1 MPADGAGVCCL
12 TAMQGKYALPVSGR
26 LTWIQLLRCGSMGVR
41 MKLLMVDDEEYVVEG
56 IKRHLDWEKC
66 GVGEIYAAS
75 SMKQA
80 QSIMEMVPIDIIIS
94 DIVMPKQ
101 SGFDFIHWVRDNRYR
116 VQVIF
121 LTSYAEFDYARR
133 AISMNS
139 VDYLLKPIDYE
150 KLADA
155 VCRAVQKAAQ
165 ARQNEAERKES
176 RLWRQNQSLL
186 RRDFWMEL
194 LQGNIT
200 GDAFEEERTKRRLPY
215 AGETQFLLLYLT
227 FHDGMNCQGM
237 WDEKT
242 LYFIVENVLSEMLE
256 GVGFLV
262 EAVAPRGKGCSVAVC
277 RRMESGVQTVKTL
290 KEKGVFEQFIRWM
303 GEKLQMDI
311 WCGVGSLGRADAL
324 LNSFLLLQDMR
335 DNSLS
340 VWNRVLYQSDFECPE
355 TSLQNP
361 NLGVWKAL
369 LEEGK
374 EEELLASIETYLEEL
389 EEKELVTREIL
400 RVFQMDVM
408 QMVYSWLERREIK
421 AHLLFDGKGSENDYQ
436 NALKGMRSAKQF
448 SCNLISRAI
457 QYEKYINKTESVAE
471 QIRQYIDVHYKEEIR
486 RDSLG
491 EIVYL
496 NTDYMSRI
504 FKKEMGV
511 SISSYILQK
520 RVEEAKKLLAQSNL
534 PINTVSIYVGYS
546 NFSYFTKMFKE
557 NTGYSPLDYRRKFR
571 G

>member
-1 MPADGAGVCCL
+1 MN
-12 TAMQGKYALPVSGR
+12 
-26 LTWIQLLRCGSMGVR
+26 
-41 MKLLMVDDEEYVVEG
+41 LLMVDDEEYVVEG
-56 IKRHLDWEKC
+56 IKKNVDWEKC
-66 GVGEIYAAS
+66 GVDEIYAAA

-101 SGFDFIHWVRDNRYR
+101 NGFDFIQWVRENRYM

-139 VDYLLKPIDYE
+139 VDYLLKPIDYGR
-150 KLADA
+150 LADA
-155 VCRAVQKAAQ
+155 VCSAVRKAAQ
-165 ARQNEAERKES
+165 ERKNEDERRES

-186 RRDFWMEL
+186 RRDFWLEL
-194 LQGNIT
+194 LRGNIS
-200 GDAFEEERTKRRLPY
+200 GNAFEEERTKRRLPY
-215 AGETQFLLLYLT
+215 EADTEFLLLYLT
-227 FHDGMNCQGM
+227 FHDMAGSQGA

-256 GVGFLV
+256 AVGFRV
-262 EAVAPRGKGCSVAVC
+262 EAVVPRAKGSSVTVC
-277 RRMESGVQTVKTL
+277 RKAEGDAGTVERL
-290 KEKGVFEQFIRWM
+290 KEKGVFEQFIQWM
-303 GEKLQMDI
+303 GDKLQMDI
-311 WCGVGSLGRADAL
+311 WCGVGSTGRTENL
-324 LNSFLLLQDMR
+324 LNSYILLQDMR

-340 VWNRVLYQSDFECPE
+340 VWNRVLYQSDFERPE
-355 TSLQNP
+355 MSLQNP

-369 LEEGK
+369 LEQEK
-374 EEELLASIETYLEEL
+374 EEELISSIEGYLEGL
-389 EEKELVTREIL
+389 EEKELVTREVL
-400 RVFQMDVM
+400 RVFQMDIL

-421 AHLLFDGKGSENDYQ
+421 AHLLFSGKESENDYQ
-436 NALKGMRSAKQF
+436 NALKGMRSAEEF
-448 SCNLISRAI
+448 ACNLISRAI
-457 QYEKYINKTESVAE
+457 QYEKYIHKTDSVVE

-520 RVEEAKKLLAQSNL
+520 RVAEAKKLLAQSNL

-557 NTGYSPLDYRRKFR
+557 NTGYSPLDYRRKFK